1 MVMPTMEPRR
11 TSVQRW
17 IGVVVVVCV
26 VTLLLPVLSV
36 AGFSPSSGGVAAA
49 ISKTAAGS
57 HHHHHPR
64 TSSRL
69 YETKSD
75 IDNSNNTPPVN
86 PNKPELPFVAGD
98 YDWDAKFG
106 NDPDWLIGSAVP
118 GKGKLSDLELAKQA
132 TALGGLE
139 DKWRRERDIIEYEN
153 SAKTGFV
160 PKAEL
165 LNGRSAMFFLV
176 TGLLTEYWTG
186 VSIPGQVEELLR
198 IAGVIGFD

>member
-1 MVMPTMEPRR
+1 MERR
-11 TSVQRW
+11 KTTICW
-17 IGVVVVVCV
+17 IGWAVVVCV
-26 VTLLLPVLSV
+26 VALLPSSE
-36 AGFSPSSGGVAAA
+36 GFSPSGGVAM
-49 ISKTAAGS
+49 ISMMAAGTS
-57 HHHHHPR
+57 HHR

-75 IDNSNNTPPVN
+75 VDNSNNTPPSNMN
-86 PNKPELPFVAGD
+86 PNKPELPAVPGD

-106 NDPDWLIGSAVP
+106 ADPDWLMGADVP
-118 GKGKLSDLELAKQA
+118 GRSKLSDLELARQA

-139 DKWRRERDIIEYEN
+139 DKWRRERDSVEYDN

>member
-1 MVMPTMEPRR
+1 MPTMERR
-11 TSVQRW
+11 KTTTLCS
-17 IGVVVVVCV
+17 IGWAVVVCV
-26 VTLLLPVLSV
+26 VALMPSSE
-36 AGFSPSSGGVAAA
+36 GFSPVGVAT
-49 ISKTAAGS
+49 ISMLAGS
-57 HHHHHPR
+57 RHHP
-64 TSSRL
+64 TSTSRL

-75 IDNSNNTPPVN
+75 GDNSNTPPSNMN
-86 PNKPELPFVAGD
+86 PNKPELPAVPGD

-106 NDPDWLIGSAVP
+106 ADPDWLMGADVP
-118 GKGKLSDLELAKQA
+118 GRSKLSDLELARQA

-139 DKWRRERDIIEYEN
+139 DKWRRERDSVEYDN